1 MNTPTPCRPLLE
13 VRDVHKTFVDREIQT
28 PVLKGVTF
36 QLAAGETV
44 ALLGPSGS
52 GKSTLLSVLGTLL
65 RPTSGS
71 LRMLDR
77 ELTQLGEQELSAFRN
92 RHLGFIFQ
100 FHHLLPD
107 FSALENVCFPH
118 AARLGRQ
125 TRQARERAAYLLE
138 RVGLRDR
145 LHYRTT
151 RLSGGQKQRVAIA
164 RALMNGPELVLADEP
179 TGNLD
184 RESAD
189 QAFALL
195 LEIQRE
201 TGTTFL
207 VSTHDRELAERCDR
221 RLHVHNG
228 IVEKGTVP
236 FSRKWDLQRG
246 HPPHA
251 SAA

>member
-1 MNTPTPCRPLLE
+1 MNTLLD
-13 VRDVHKTFVDREIQT
+13 VRNVHKTFVDHDIHT

-36 QLAAGETV
+36 QLDRGETV

-52 GKSTLLSVLGTLL
+52 GKSTLLTILGTLL
-65 RPTSGS
+65 KPTSGS

-77 ELTQLGEQELSAFRN
+77 ELTQLDERELSAFRN

-107 FSALENVCFPH
+107 FSALENVYFPN
-118 AARLGRQ
+118 AARVGRE
-125 TRQARERAAYLLE
+125 TRAARERAEYLLE
-138 RVGLRDR
+138 RVGLSDR
-145 LHYRTT
+145 MHYRAT

-164 RALMNGPELVLADEP
+164 RALMNEPELVLADEP

-189 QAFALL
+189 QAFQLL
-195 LEIQRE
+195 MEIQRE

-207 VSTHDRELAERCDR
+207 VSTHDRELANRCDR
-221 RLHVHNG
+221 RIHVRN
-228 IVEKGTVP
+228 GTV
-236 FSRKWDLQRG
+236 
-246 HPPHA
+246 HA
-251 SAA
+251 GATTPAPAARAA